1 MNPSEHVGA
10 VTVLAPPS
18 VTMHLP
24 ARWRSE
30 HISKVGYLHR
40 SMCSLVIY
48 FVYLL
53 HDCLSKFDPVGGARP
68 PHNQHYRRSTASL
81 SHRSFEP
88 MSPQR
93 ILRCRLLEPRH
104 YRTSIS
110 TAFTEGGRWFL
121 NLVVVNTTTPRQ
133 SNFIDI
139 PFSG

>member
-30 HISKVGYLHR
+30 RISKVGYLHR

-53 HDCLSKFDPVGGARP
+53 HDCLCPNSIPWVVHP
-68 PHNQHYRRSTASL
+68 TAAQSAL
-81 SHRSFEP
+81 
-88 MSPQR
+88 SPQYG
-93 ILRCRLLEPRH
+93 IIES
-104 YRTSIS
+104 SI
-110 TAFTEGGRWFL
+110 
-121 NLVVVNTTTPRQ
+121 V
-133 SNFIDI
+133 
-139 PFSG
+139 